1 MEYSHKLKF
10 VTRETTMGHAIGHN
24 KEMQSTGLLDQLEQR
39 GIIEQVTNRKA
50 LDELLAKPGATIYVG
65 FDPTADSLHVGHMLP
80 ALMLARFQRAGH
92 RPIVLVGGATGMVG
106 DPSFRASERQLMSVE
121 DIRANCVAIGKQL
134 ARFVSFEGS
143 NGALMVNN
151 ADWTAP
157 ISHLEWLRDVGKY
170 FTVNYMLAKESV
182 RSRLEDRDQGI
193 SYTEFSYMLLQANDF
208 LYLFDHH
215 SCTIQGGGSDQWG
228 NITAGIELIR
238 KARAGEAFGVTFPLL
253 TTSSGEKFGKSAGN
267 AVWLDPAKTSPYQ
280 FYQYWIRTEDAEV
293 EKLLKLFT
301 FLEVGE
307 IATILT
313 THQQAPEQ
321 RVAQK
326 RLAMEMTRLVH
337 GEEKLAQA
345 IASSEAL
352 FGGELSGLSDS
363 DLADIFADVPSFT
376 IEVDAIAKGLR
387 LPDLLVRAGAAK
399 SKGEATRL
407 VAAGGVYLNNKRA
420 DDGTKMLSKSDLAS
434 ESMFVVRVGK
444 KSYYLGR
451 VS

>member
-1 MEYSHKLKF
+1 
-10 VTRETTMGHAIGHN
+10 MGHAIGHN

-50 LDELLAKPGATIYVG
+50 LDELLAKPGASIYVG

-106 DPSFRASERQLMSVE
+106 DPSFRASERHLLSLDE
-121 DIRANCVAIGKQL
+121 IRANCTAIGKQL
-134 ARFVSFEGS
+134 SQFVSFEGS
-143 NGALMVNN
+143 NAALMVNN

-157 ISHLEWLRDVGKY
+157 VSHLEWLRDVGKY
-170 FTVNYMLAKESV
+170 FTVNYMIAKESV
-182 RSRLEDRDQGI
+182 RKRLEDRDQGI

-208 LYLFDHH
+208 LHLFEKQN
-215 SCTIQGGGSDQWG
+215 CTIQGGGSDQWG

-238 KARAGEAFGVTFPLL
+238 KKRGGEAFGITFPLL

-280 FYQYWIRTEDAEV
+280 FYQYWIRTEDADV

-301 FLEVGE
+301 FLEVDE
-307 IATILT
+307 IATILA
-313 THQQAPEQ
+313 THLQAPEQ

-326 RLAMEMTRLVH
+326 KLAAEMTRLVH

-363 DLADIFADVPSFT
+363 DLADIFADVPSFS
-376 IEVDAIAKGLR
+376 IEASVIATGLR

-407 VAAGGVYLNNKRA
+407 IAAGGVYVNNRRA
-420 DDGTKMLSKSDLAS
+420 DDAVKMLTVGDLTS
-434 ESMFVVRVGK
+434 ETMFVIRVGK
-444 KSYYLGR
+444 KSYYLGKLT
-451 VS
+451 